1 MSVLPVASKDMRAW
15 RGAAARLLR
24 VATLLAMTFA
34 GPAQADDQMKGDV
47 SVYTDGGYGR
57 LLFRFDDQVEASV
70 HQSGAVL
77 IVNFK
82 KPVNVSV
89 DRLNISA
96 PDYISAARRDPD
108 GTAVRIALARKV
120 TVHTIPAGE
129 RYYIDLLPDTWT
141 GVKPGLPQEVID
153 DLARRAREAERKL
166 HQQRLTEREKQAP
179 LIRVRVA
186 RQPTFMRYVFDM
198 PVTANVVPAQS
209 KGQVKLNFDQQI
221 RWDLADAIANLPPT
235 LKSIDTDGDFDST
248 SVTFVLNGSPEVRT
262 FREDRGFAVDVSTG
276 GAPPKVA
283 EGVVK
288 KAAEATPPGAAPAI
302 DAPDTVPAKDT
313 TPPEAAQAVGPQPKV
328 IAVPAAPAPS
338 APLAL
343 PPAPIVAQPPK
354 QVAAAAAPAAAP
366 APETAKAAAP
376 VAPPPAVAMPSAPA
390 APPPVAAAASTVQ
403 PAPAAPQA
411 PTAPAAAPVPA
422 QAMAARAPAPDPNAP
437 VVATVRQSS
446 DALKI
451 EFPFAVPTPSA
462 VFRRADMVW
471 MVFDSAAVI
480 NVGALAADT
489 TRGIA
494 KAVFERAPDGAA
506 LVRLTLNRP
515 RLVSLQND
523 GPSWIV
529 TIADTVTAPTQPLT
543 ITRTLVGKNRASI
556 SVAIDHPAALHILR
570 DPEIGD
576 RLMVV
581 TTLAPVRGLLKPQYF
596 VELRA
601 LATTQGIAV
610 QPIADDVTAQVESDR
625 VTIGRP
631 GGLSIS
637 STANDQAPDDNTF
650 VSLAFDTQVW
660 DFDRHAPFVARQ
672 AELIGRAAAAPEAR
686 KRQARLN
693 LARFYLARDMGAEA
707 KGVLDVAAEQ
717 RGDDLTGS
725 ILKAVAD
732 VMLDRPED
740 ALKELAAPEMNK
752 QQDAPVWRAIAY
764 ERQGKWVDARENF
777 KAAGDAMTALPV
789 ELQRMAM
796 LGQLRCAIEV
806 GDFAG
811 ASRLADDFEALG
823 VPHDM
828 EAAFKVLT
836 GRLKEGLGRNDD
848 ALADYRAAAAADDRS
863 AAAQGRLREIEL
875 MSAHNAMPRNGV
887 IVALETLTTTW
898 RGDDTET
905 EGLKLLAHLYTE
917 DGRYRDAFHVMRTA
931 LLAHPNSDLTRKI
944 QDEAAATFDSLFL
957 EGEGDSLPPIEA
969 LGLFYDYRELTP
981 IGRRGDEMIRH
992 LADRLVSVDLLDQA
1006 AELLQHQVDHRL
1018 QGAAR
1023 AQVATKLAIVYLMN
1037 HKPDRALQTL
1047 QATRTS
1053 ELANELR
1060 DQRLL
1065 LQARALSDIGRPEV
1079 ALQLIANI
1087 DSRESTRLRADILW
1101 AAKRW
1106 REASEQIE
1114 KLYGERW
1121 RDFTPL
1127 NDGERIDILRAAVG
1141 YTLADESFGLMRL
1154 REKYGAKMADGP
1166 DARAFTVAVAPDG
1179 TSNPDFM
1186 EVGRRV
1192 ASVDTLGAFLRG
1204 MRARYPDA
1212 ALMPGSPPKKLEPSG
1227 PPQASVPMTAPATQ
1241 AGQNMSAKADA
1252 ATSPLPPAPPAGVP
1266 LRPDLA
1272 PTGSISRMPKA
1283 RPKQAS

>member
-1 MSVLPVASKDMRAW
+1 MSVLPLVSKDMRAW
-15 RGAAARLLR
+15 RGAAAGLVRAA
-24 VATLLAMTFA
+24 VLLALTFCGRAHA
-34 GPAQADDQMKGDV
+34 GDPTKGDV
-47 SVYTDGGYGR
+47 SVYTDGGYAR

-70 HQSGAVL
+70 HQSGTVL

-82 KPVNVSV
+82 TPVNVSV
-89 DRLNISA
+89 DRLNLSA

-129 RYYIDLLPDTWT
+129 RYYVDLLPDTWT

-153 DLARRAREAERKL
+153 DLTRRAREAERKL
-166 HQQRLTEREKQAP
+166 HQQRLTEREKMPP

-198 PVTANVVPAQS
+198 PATANVVPAQS
-209 KGQVKLNFDQQI
+209 KGQLKLNFDQQI
-221 RWDLADAIANLPPT
+221 RWDLADAIANMPPT
-235 LKSIDTDGDFDST
+235 LKSIDTDGDFNST
-248 SVTFVLNGSPEVRT
+248 AVTFVLKGAPEVRT
-262 FREDRGFAVDVSTG
+262 FREDRGIAVDVSTG
-276 GAPPKVA
+276 VAPAKVA

-288 KAAEATPPGAAPAI
+288 KSTETTPPGAAPAI
-302 DAPDTVPAKDT
+302 DAPDTVPAKDAA
-313 TPPEAAQAVGPQPKV
+313 PPERPQAEAPQPKV
-328 IAVPAAPAPS
+328 IVVPAG
-338 APLAL
+338 
-343 PPAPIVAQPPK
+343 
-354 QVAAAAAPAAAP
+354 PAA
-366 APETAKAAAP
+366 T
-376 VAPPPAVAMPSAPA
+376 APA
-390 APPPVAAAASTVQ
+390 APPPATIVAQ
-403 PAPAAPQA
+403 PAKQAAPDTA
-411 PTAPAAAPVPA
+411 PKVTAPAATPASAAPSPAAAVRAPA
-422 QAMAARAPAPDPNAP
+422 QAATARTPAPDPNAP
-437 VVATVRQSS
+437 VVAALSQSG

-462 VFRRADMVW
+462 VFRRADTVW
-471 MVFDSAAVI
+471 LVFDSAAVI
-480 NVGALAADT
+480 NVAALAADT
-489 TRGIA
+489 TRGIT

-506 LVRLTLNRP
+506 IVRLTLNRP
-515 RLVSLQND
+515 RLISLQDD
-523 GPSWIV
+523 GPSWIA
-529 TIADTVTAPTQPLT
+529 TIADMVTSPTQPLT

-581 TTLAPVRGLLKPQYF
+581 TAPAPVRGLLRPQHF

-610 QPIADDVTAQVESDR
+610 QPIADDVTAQVEPDR
-625 VTIGRP
+625 VTVGRP

-637 STANDQAPDDNTF
+637 SAGTDQPPDDNSF
-650 VSLAFDTQVW
+650 ASLAFDTQVW
-660 DFDRHAPFVARQ
+660 DIDRQAPFVARQ
-672 AELIGRAAAAPEAR
+672 AKLMTRAAEAPEAD

-693 LARFYLARDMGAEA
+693 LARFYLARDMASEA
-707 KGVLDVAAEQ
+707 KGVLDVASEQ
-717 RGDDLTGS
+717 RGDDVTGS

-740 ALKELAAPEMNK
+740 ALTELTAPEMNK

-764 ERQGKWVDARENF
+764 VRQGKWVQARESF
-777 KAAGDAMTALPV
+777 KAAGDAIATLPV

-796 LGQLRCAIEV
+796 QAQLRAAIEV

-811 ASRLADDFEALG
+811 ASRLVNDFEALG

-836 GRLKEGLGRNDD
+836 GRLKEGLGLNDD
-848 ALADYRAAAAADDRS
+848 ALADYRAAAASEDRS

-875 MSAHNAMPRNGV
+875 MSAHNAMSRNDA
-887 IVALETLTTTW
+887 IAALETLTTAW

-944 QDEAAATFDSLFL
+944 QDEAAVTFDSLFL
-957 EGEGDSLPPIEA
+957 EGKGDSLPPIEA

-1047 QATRTS
+1047 QSTRTS

-1065 LQARALSDIGRPEV
+1065 LEARALSDLGRPEV

-1087 DSRESTRLRADILW
+1087 DSRESTRLRSDILW

-1114 KLYGERW
+1114 KLYGQRW
-1121 RDFTPL
+1121 RDFRPL

-1141 YTLADESFGLMRL
+1141 YSLANEPIGLMRL

-1179 TSNPDFM
+1179 ASNPDFM
-1186 EVGRRV
+1186 EVARRV
-1192 ASVDTLGAFLRG
+1192 ASVDTLGNFLRE

-1212 ALMPGSPPKKLEPSG
+1212 ALMPSLPEKRPEPSG
-1227 PPQASVPMTAPATQ
+1227 SPQASAPMKASATQ
-1241 AGQNMSAKADA
+1241 AAQNVPAKANA
-1252 ATSPLPPAPPAGVP
+1252 ATSPLPPAAPAGVP

-1272 PTGSISRMPKA
+1272 PTGSIPRLP
-1283 RPKQAS
+1283 RPRAVAQ